1 MKCAPL
7 WFLATVLLGTA
18 SCKESSTS
26 ATGVSPP
33 DEHSGHNRT
42 GVSPGSSSK
51 AASTA
56 PSTNVEPRSA
66 SAPGVYRI
74 PVGPPLAILP
84 GEGVGPI
91 RFGATLKT
99 IERLMEGPCTEK
111 IERGSILYCRYQ
123 AHAVDFKL
131 QDGVLNEIRVHGPER
146 EFHAGKGLEVENVYG
161 IFNGGFANGFRLG
174 MYPKFANLGEP
185 LRKETVT
192 PGRFPTVEKHYYEG
206 IVLELDKLR
215 NGNIVFGGAV
225 ITKND
230 KAPSVVPGQDKQ

>member
-7 WFLATVLLGTA
+7 WLLATVVLGTP
-18 SCKESSTS
+18 SCKETSTT

-33 DEHSGHNRT
+33 DEHSGHNPT
-42 GVSPGSSSK
+42 GVSSGSPTKATSS
-51 AASTA
+51 AASTQ
-56 PSTNVEPRSA
+56 VEPRSA

-99 IERLMEGPCTEK
+99 IERLMEEPCTEK
-111 IERGSILYCRYQ
+111 IEDGSTLHCRYQ

-131 QDGVLNEIRVHGPER
+131 QDGVLNQIHVHGPER
-146 EFHAGKGLEVENVYG
+146 EFHPGKGLEVENVYG

-174 MYPKFANLGEP
+174 MYPKFANMGEP
-185 LRKETVT
+185 LRKETVP

-206 IVLELDKLR
+206 VVLELDKLQ
-215 NGNIVFGGAV
+215 NGNVVFGGAV
-225 ITKND
+225 ITKNN
-230 KAPSVVPGQDKQ
+230 KASSVVSGQGKQ